1 MGIQEYNGG
10 AVLGMAGKNC
20 VAVACDMRYG
30 AQMQTMAIDKNKI
43 FKMHD
48 RCAGARRTA
57 VRGRARETGAETS
70 ARVRAGGRAAGV
82 ARRFCARRN
91 PQLMSPR

>member
-57 VRGRARETGAETS
+57 GRGRARETGAEAS
-70 ARVRAGGRAAGV
+70 ARARGLADVLRGWRGGFVRAGILS
-82 ARRFCARRN
+82 C
-91 PQLMSPR
+91 

>member
-1 MGIQEYNGG
+1 MPGQPDPSRARLWPQGIQEYNGG

-30 AQMQTMAIDKNKI
+30 AQMQTMAIDKNKV

-48 RCAGARRTA
+48 RYVRQAPHARRGA
-57 VRGRARETGAETS
+57 AACALILARSLRG
-70 ARVRAGGRAAGV
+70 
-82 ARRFCARRN
+82 CA
-91 PQLMSPR
+91 

>member
-1 MGIQEYNGG
+1 VRAVCLLFWLLWSDQQGIQEYNGG

-30 AQMQTMAIDKNKI
+30 AQMQTMAIDKNKV

-48 RCAGARRTA
+48 R
-57 VRGRARETGAETS
+57 
-70 ARVRAGGRAAGV
+70 
-82 ARRFCARRN
+82 
-91 PQLMSPR
+91 

>member
-30 AQMQTMAIDKNKI
+30 AQMQTMAIDKNKV

-48 RCAGARRTA
+48 R
-57 VRGRARETGAETS
+57 
-70 ARVRAGGRAAGV
+70 
-82 ARRFCARRN
+82 
-91 PQLMSPR
+91 

>member
-1 MGIQEYNGG
+1 MHEQELLDRGGAESRRDSLVSAAGKPVPVSITSLSHRWQGIQEYNGG

-30 AQMQTMAIDKNKI
+30 AQMQTMAIDKNKV

-48 RCAGARRTA
+48 R
-57 VRGRARETGAETS
+57 
-70 ARVRAGGRAAGV
+70 
-82 ARRFCARRN
+82 
-91 PQLMSPR
+91 

>member
-1 MGIQEYNGG
+1 MGARVAAVGRCRVVADLLTQGVMCSFACVDAEQGIQEYNGG

-30 AQMQTMAIDKNKI
+30 AQMQTMAIDKNKV

-48 RCAGARRTA
+48 R
-57 VRGRARETGAETS
+57 
-70 ARVRAGGRAAGV
+70 
-82 ARRFCARRN
+82 
-91 PQLMSPR
+91 